1 MQQRTYLGLSESM
14 VALKAMQKAAR
25 EQPGRPVALVVVDH
39 HGDIIAFSCEAG
51 ANPALARQNA
61 FKKAYTS
68 ACMRVH
74 GLDFAKRFEGS
85 GMKVSDM
92 GNPNFTSGGGGMVV
106 AQSNGLI
113 LGGLGVSGRADHEDQ
128 AIAEVGLTAI
138 KEAAGIH

>member
-14 VALKAMQKAAR
+14 AALKAMQQAAR

-39 HGDIIAFSCEAG
+39 HGDTIAFSCEAG

-74 GLDFAKRFEGS
+74 GLDFAKRLESS
-85 GMKVSDM
+85 GMEVMDF
-92 GNPNFTSGGGGMVV
+92 GNPNFTSGGGGMGV
-106 AQSNGLI
+106 AQANGLI
-113 LGGLGVSGRADHEDQ
+113 MGGVGVSGRADHEDQ
-128 AIAEVGLTAI
+128 AIAEIVLAAL
-138 KEAAGIH
+138 KAAAGID